1 MTVEKKQT
9 EKKQFDIMNHDLV
22 PLHTIISET
31 EKEHKE
37 LFSNYNI
44 TPDQLPKILDTDPVV
59 ISIGA
64 KPGQIIKIIR
74 KSQTAK
80 EAVVYRFVVESNK

>member
-1 MTVEKKQT
+1 MTT
-9 EKKQFDIMNHDLV
+9 EKKTFNIMKHDLV
-22 PLHTIISET
+22 PLHKIIT
-31 EKEHKE
+31 DKERDE
-37 LFSNYNI
+37 LFKLYNI

-64 KPGQIIKIIR
+64 KPGQIVKVIR

-80 EAVVYRFVVESNK
+80 EAVAYRFIIESNSK